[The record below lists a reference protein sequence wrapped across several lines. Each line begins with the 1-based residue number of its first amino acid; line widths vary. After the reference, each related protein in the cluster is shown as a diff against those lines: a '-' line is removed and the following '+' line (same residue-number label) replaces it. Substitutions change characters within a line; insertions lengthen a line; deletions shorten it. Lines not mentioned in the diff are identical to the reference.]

1 MNFEILEENYK
12 QVRQEYNNRN
22 RANNDN
28 IYNQADLII
37 KNVLDNCERRL
48 NLYKESDD
56 DDDTLDQYFE
66 NDVNHNKSNSN
77 NNNSGNKNKDSDT
90 SFPFVLKRSRDQV
103 TTDNHYTSNNNNNTS
118 NIVKVKSA
126 NYNPALPTPTESSN
140 NNNKKSKKLLQN
152 SNNLY
157 DQHTPLLKN
166 IDTNQY
172 KHNLHDENHLN
183 SIEQPRGLKINQ
195 QPSVNITS
203 KTPTYSIRHDL
214 VYKNEKK
221 KNDSLVQDEID
232 STKIINVKEPFKNT
246 IITIKDKEYT
256 ILDVIGKGGYGSVYR
271 VIDKRSNNILAI
283 KDAVGKGEGDELK
296 KNILNEIY
304 FLNHAMKKRFKY
316 TVEMFDYEVLPY
328 GYKIAMELGD
338 IDFLT
343 ILKDQSKIE
352 PLNMN
357 FVRYY
362 WGQMLLAVKEW
373 HDISVVHKDLKP
385 PNFILKRGRLKLID
399 FGASI
404 ALKTKKA
411 ETSDRTI
418 GTVNYMAPE
427 TLCSPRGLSEAGLPS
442 DIWSLGC
449 ILYEMIY
456 FKPPLHKF
464 NDSTKKHILIGRKH
478 NIEFRSHIDWIS
490 PNDPSI
496 HKSVYTTYIDDD
508 AINCMKLCLNYN
520 PKERP
525 TIDQLLQHA
534 FIKQYEKTNTL

>member
-22 RANNDN
+22 RANNYN
-28 IYNQADLII
+28 IYSQADSY
-37 KNVLDNCERRL
+37 
-48 NLYKESDD
+48 YKKCFRQ
-56 DDDTLDQYFE
+56 L
-66 NDVNHNKSNSN
+66 N
-77 NNNSGNKNKDSDT
+77 NNNNYSNKDKDNDT
-90 SFPFVLKRSRDQV
+90 SFLFVLKRSRDQV
-103 TTDNHYTSNNNNNTS
+103 TTDNHYTSNNNNNNNTS

-126 NYNPALPTPTESSN
+126 KYNPALPTPTESSN
-140 NNNKKSKKLLQN
+140 NNNKKSKFFLQN
-152 SNNLY
+152 PSNSY
-157 DQHTPLLKN
+157 DQHTPFLKN
-166 IDTNQY
+166 IDTNQH
-172 KHNLHDENHLN
+172 KHNVHDENHLN

-203 KTPTYSIRHDL
+203 KTPTYSTLHDL

-221 KNDSLVQDEID
+221 KDNSPLQAEID

-508 AINCMKLCLNYN
+508 AIICMKSCLNYN